1 MKNNLKIIN
10 MQVKNLFCR
19 MRYLKN
25 WYSLYLVYFNI
36 KKKAVISFKN
46 SITVKIS
53 NKDIKNF
60 FFVEQIYLLK
70 NKDPKINKLLYQIK
84 DVLNTNKKKFI
95 IKYDKFWN
103 IQRDYMLDNLHDVFQ
118 KYSEPQTYSC
128 FNKLN
133 GELFVNIGANCGGY
147 AIRCA
152 KFSKVI
158 AIEPNPKIISLL
170 KENKRINKINNLKII
185 NKAVWNKKQRMSLY
199 EAKSYLGI
207 IGGSSTLLPEN
218 MSNNIYQKN
227 YYVMA
232 DTLDNIL
239 RGINKIDLLLI
250 DAENAEVEILNGA
263 LQVLK
268 RTRNIII
275 EVRDNTEEQ
284 IKKILIDNKFRLKT
298 LDISEDSKNIYGKNY

>member
-1 MKNNLKIIN
+1 MIL
-10 MQVKNLFCR
+10 
-19 MRYLKN
+19 
-25 WYSLYLVYFNI
+25 
-36 KKKAVISFKN
+36 FKN

-84 DVLNTNKKKFI
+84 DVLNTNKKNFI

-128 FNKLN
+128 FNELK
-133 GELFVNIGANCGGY
+133 GKLFVNIGANCGGY
-147 AIRCA
+147 AIRCD

-158 AIEPNPKIISLL
+158 AIEPNPKVVTIL

-199 EAKSYLGI
+199 EAKSYSGI

-218 MSNNIYQKN
+218 MSNNIYQKK

-239 RGINKIDLLLI
+239 GNINKIDLLLI

-263 LQVLK
+263 VQVLK
-268 RTRNIII
+268 KTKNIII

-284 IKKILIDNKFRLKT
+284 IKKILIDNKFKLKT

>member
-1 MKNNLKIIN
+1 

-19 MRYLKN
+19 IGYLKN

-36 KKKAVISFKN
+36 KKKAVILFKN

-84 DVLNTNKKKFI
+84 DVLNTNKKNFI

-128 FNKLN
+128 FNELK
-133 GELFVNIGANCGGY
+133 GKLFVNIGANCGGY
-147 AIRCA
+147 AIRCD

-158 AIEPNPKIISLL
+158 AIEPNPKVVTIL

-199 EAKSYLGI
+199 EAKSYSGI

-218 MSNNIYQKN
+218 MSNNIYQKK

-239 RGINKIDLLLI
+239 GNINKIDLLLI

-263 LQVLK
+263 VQVLK
-268 RTRNIII
+268 KTKNIII

-284 IKKILIDNKFRLKT
+284 IKKILIDNKFKLKT